1 MSTSAAVRTP
11 TITGEVGS
19 DRVLVLTIDDPTQ
32 STNTMNTAFGQSLE
46 QTVDWLEANRDAY
59 DGVIIT
65 SAKDSF
71 FSGGDLE
78 LLRDAGP
85 TEHAAIADALDF
97 TKDKFRRLE
106 KLGKPVVA
114 ALGGTAL
121 GGGFEI
127 ALACHHRIS
136 LNKRNTRFG
145 LPEVTLGL
153 LPGAGGVTR
162 TVRMFGIV
170 KALTQVVGQGQRYR
184 PAKALELG
192 LVDEVVDTHEEM
204 MASAR

>member
-59 DGVIIT
+59 DGVIIP

-78 LLRDAGP
+78 LLRDAEGWRITQLSDTRR
-85 TEHAAIADALDF
+85 TENCPD
-97 TKDKFRRLE
+97 
-106 KLGKPVVA
+106 P
-114 ALGGTAL
+114 LGG
-121 GGGFEI
+121 
-127 ALACHHRIS
+127 R
-136 LNKRNTRFG
+136 
-145 LPEVTLGL
+145 
-153 LPGAGGVTR
+153 
-162 TVRMFGIV
+162 
-170 KALTQVVGQGQRYR
+170 
-184 PAKALELG
+184 
-192 LVDEVVDTHEEM
+192 
-204 MASAR
+204 

>member
-114 ALGGTAL
+114 ALGGCSRC
-121 GGGFEI
+121 GGF
-127 ALACHHRIS
+127 
-136 LNKRNTRFG
+136 
-145 LPEVTLGL
+145 
-153 LPGAGGVTR
+153 
-162 TVRMFGIV
+162 
-170 KALTQVVGQGQRYR
+170 
-184 PAKALELG
+184 
-192 LVDEVVDTHEEM
+192 
-204 MASAR
+204 